1 MNTIRIALCLS
12 LLISMPATACMG
24 VQTESAQDSDASV
37 LFEGMPTRYVTHAGA
52 VSGVTSGGLSKVTF
66 TVARTLRG
74 IPQKHWTVLMR
85 GDALPKNLS
94 EFKQRFGKTMT
105 VGIRDF
111 GARVDPKKL
120 PIGFQ
125 IRHVI
130 VDAACSMNGEDW
142 LLRPIAAHE

>member
-1 MNTIRIALCLS
+1 
-12 LLISMPATACMG
+12 MG
-24 VQTESAQDSDASV
+24 VQTESAQESDASV
-37 LFEGMPTRYVTHAGA
+37 LFEGMPTRYVVHAGP
-52 VSGVTSGGLSKVTF
+52 VSGVTSSGLSKVTF

-74 IPQKHWTVLMR
+74 TPQKHWTVLMR
-85 GDALPKNLS
+85 GNALPNNLS

-111 GARVDPKKL
+111 GARVDPKKF

-125 IRHVI
+125 IRYFI